1 MTRLTTLIKISKEVA
16 LGVLL
21 SAAALISTLSLV
33 FLVPLCNVI
42 FS

>member
-1 MTRLTTLIKISKEVA
+1 MIKVLTDVA